1 MSIPDPIPTLTV
13 NSVAYDFVRTG
24 SGDATGVFKTAD
36 GLDRLTIA
44 HTEKARRRSVIRL
57 DRTAIADDPLIT
69 GNSFEA
75 AMATYVVMD
84 RHKVFTAAEADWHLK
99 LLSALL
105 LEGTPDYSLRVLRG
119 ES

>member
-13 NSVAYDFVRTG
+13 NSVAYDFLRTG
-24 SGDATGVFKTAD
+24 SGDAKGVYRTAD
-36 GLDRLTIA
+36 GLDRLTIE

-57 DRTAIADDPLIT
+57 DRIAIADDPLIT

-75 AMATYVVMD
+75 SMSTYVVMD
-84 RHKVFTAAEADWHLK
+84 RHKVFTAEDTDWHLK
-99 LLSALL
+99 LLSAFL
-105 LEGTPDYSLRVLRG
+105 LEGTPDYSLRVARG